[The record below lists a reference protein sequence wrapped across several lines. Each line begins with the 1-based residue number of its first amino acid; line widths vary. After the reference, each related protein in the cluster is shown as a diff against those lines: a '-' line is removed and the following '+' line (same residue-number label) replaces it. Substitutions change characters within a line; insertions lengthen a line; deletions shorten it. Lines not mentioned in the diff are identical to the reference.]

1 MKKNYIKPCTLR
13 LKFDTGTNFMTNSL
27 GANAHEG
34 FTSSTDG
41 PVIIDDASDEDTP
54 F

>member
-1 MKKNYIKPCTLR
+1 MKRNYIKPCTLK

-27 GANAHEG
+27 GSNAHEG
-34 FTSSTDG
+34 FVPSADK
-41 PVIIDDASDEDTP
+41 PVVEDANDDDSP

>member
-1 MKKNYIKPCTLR
+1 MKFISLK

-34 FTSSTDG
+34 FVPSADK
-41 PVIIDDASDEDTP
+41 PVVEDASDDDSP